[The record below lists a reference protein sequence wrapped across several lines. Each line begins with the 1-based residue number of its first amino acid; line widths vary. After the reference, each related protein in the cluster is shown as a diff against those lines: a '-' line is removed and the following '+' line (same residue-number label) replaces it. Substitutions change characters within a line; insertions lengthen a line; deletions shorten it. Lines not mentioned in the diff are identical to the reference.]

1 MHSMNRDEQPIFYA
15 KKLKGTTDVGQGPF
29 NKKSSYSDPV
39 KVYVCLSAG
48 KGSAE
53 DDVFGKDVDYSR
65 TISSHNM
72 SIEINQYSLIWIES
86 KPSYN
91 ADGTLNEASAD
102 YKVVA
107 RPAKSK
113 NSIIIALKNTASNS

>member
-1 MHSMNRDEQPIFYA
+1 MNRDEQPIFYA
-15 KKLKGTTDVGQGPF
+15 KKLNKPTTVGQGPF
-29 NKKSSYSDPV
+29 AKSSSYSAPE
-39 KVYVCLSAG
+39 KVYMDVSSG

-65 TISSHNM
+65 TISTHNTD
-72 SIEINQYSLIWIES
+72 IQINQYSLIWIENQ
-86 KPSYN
+86 PTYN
-91 ADGTLNEASAD
+91 TDGTLNEESAD